1 MTANSVPPPGGSQG
15 SEVLEEQGLQE
26 PEAGEPLVWTQALE
40 LQSLGVKTSSAFYCL
55 RDLALFPQIRDNQ
68 T

>member
-1 MTANSVPPPGGSQG
+1 M
-15 SEVLEEQGLQE
+15 LEEQGLGV

-55 RDLALFPQIRDNQ
+55 RDLALFPQIRENH